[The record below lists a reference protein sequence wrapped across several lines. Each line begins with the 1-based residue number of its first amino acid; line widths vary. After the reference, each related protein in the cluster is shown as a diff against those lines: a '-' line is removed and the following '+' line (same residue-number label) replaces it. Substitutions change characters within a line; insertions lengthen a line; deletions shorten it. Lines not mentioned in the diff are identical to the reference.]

1 MFVLYGTFLLMSFI
15 GMLFI
20 VSNLISA
27 ALIRVFDMIG
37 CLSESPGKLY

>member
-1 MFVLYGTFLLMSFI
+1 MFVLYGTFLLMNFI

-27 ALIRVFDMIG
+27 AFFRVFDM
-37 CLSESPGKLY
+37 